1 MYFCTAPAAEAG
13 SLKVKNPA
21 KLKPMLLQVCDISKS
36 YTSRYGR
43 TIRDV
48 LSGAAISVG
57 KGEKVAIAG
66 PSGSGKTTLLNMIG
80 ALDFPDKGDILF
92 EGKSL
97 SGMSED
103 QIAVFRNRSIG
114 FIFQFHHLLPQL
126 TLWENIMIP
135 VLPGNTDKT
144 EAAGRGKMLLKE
156 TGLWDIRNQKPSE
169 LSGGEC
175 QRTAVARALINNPS
189 LILADEPTGS
199 LDSENASALIGL
211 LLKLNKRQES
221 GLIVVT
227 HSREIASQM
236 DRTYNLRNGR
246 LELQTGNI

>member
-1 MYFCTAPAAEAG
+1 
-13 SLKVKNPA
+13 
-21 KLKPMLLQVCDISKS
+21 MLLEVRDISKS

-43 TIRDV
+43 NIRDV
-48 LSGAAISVG
+48 LKGAALSVDR
-57 KGEKVAIAG
+57 GEKVAISG
-66 PSGSGKTTLLNMIG
+66 PSGSGKTTLLNLIG
-80 ALDFPDKGDILF
+80 ALDFPEKGEIIY
-92 EGKSL
+92 EGKPL
-97 SGMSED
+97 SGMTDD
-103 QIAVFRNRSIG
+103 QTALYRNRSIG

-135 VLPGNTDKT
+135 VLPGNADKAQ
-144 EAAGRGKMLLKE
+144 AAMRGEMLLRE
-156 TGLWDIRNQKPSE
+156 TGLWEIRDQKPSE

-199 LDSENASALIGL
+199 LDGRNASGLIDL
-211 LLKLNKRQES
+211 LIKLNEKNKS

-236 DRTYNLRNGR
+236 DRVYSLSDGILVEDSVTTVDQDRR
-246 LELQTGNI
+246 RDTFPD

>member
-1 MYFCTAPAAEAG
+1 
-13 SLKVKNPA
+13 
-21 KLKPMLLQVCDISKS
+21 MLLEVRDIFKS

-43 TIRDV
+43 NIRDV
-48 LSGAAISVG
+48 LQGVTISVG

-66 PSGSGKTTLLNMIG
+66 PSGSGKTTLLNLIG
-80 ALDFPDKGDILF
+80 ALDFPDRGKILF
-92 EGKSL
+92 DGKSL
-97 SGMSED
+97 SGMTES

-135 VLPGNTDKT
+135 VLPGKKDITG
-144 EAAGRGKMLLKE
+144 AGERGEMLLKE
-156 TGLWDIRNQKPSE
+156 TGLWDIRHQKPSE

-199 LDSENASALIGL
+199 LDSENASVLADL
-211 LLKLNKRQES
+211 LLRLNEKLEC

-227 HSREIASQM
+227 HSPEIASRM
-236 DRTYNLRNGR
+236 DKTYNLLNGVLVDEKGSGSKLNAPGEISSR
-246 LELQTGNI
+246 E